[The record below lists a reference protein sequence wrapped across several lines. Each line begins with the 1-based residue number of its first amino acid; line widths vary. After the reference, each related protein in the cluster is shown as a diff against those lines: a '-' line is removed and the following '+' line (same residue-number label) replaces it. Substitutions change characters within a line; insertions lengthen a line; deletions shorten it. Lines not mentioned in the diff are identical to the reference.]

1 MGRCPFC
8 VDPSDEPR
16 PGDIP
21 PPGPA
26 RGRSARWARR
36 GVSAVEWLM
45 PAVTLAL
52 LPKCPMCVAAY
63 VAMFTS
69 VGISLSAATYLRTS
83 LIGLCLASLAY
94 LAARSVRRLKLADSQ
109 SS

>member
-8 VDPSDEPR
+8 VDPPEEAR
-16 PGDIP
+16 RGDIP
-21 PPGPA
+21 WPGPA
-26 RGRSARWARR
+26 RARPVRWARR
-36 GVSAVEWLM
+36 GVSAVEWLT

-94 LAARSVRRLKLADSQ
+94 LAIRSVRRAKTVDSRAG
-109 SS
+109 

>member
-1 MGRCPFC
+1 
-8 VDPSDEPR
+8 
-16 PGDIP
+16 
-21 PPGPA
+21 
-26 RGRSARWARR
+26 
-36 GVSAVEWLM
+36 M

-94 LAARSVRRLKLADSQ
+94 LAVRSVRRLKLADSQ